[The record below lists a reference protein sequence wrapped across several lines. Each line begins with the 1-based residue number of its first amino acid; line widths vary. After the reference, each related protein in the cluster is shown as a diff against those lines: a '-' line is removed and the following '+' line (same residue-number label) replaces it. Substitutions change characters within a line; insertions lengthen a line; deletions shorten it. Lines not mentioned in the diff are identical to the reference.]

1 MYQRLFSAKTLVL
14 LLVLMLPTASGQAAD
29 NKTSTV
35 SPKTK
40 LSSDDT
46 TFVKDAAQGGLMV
59 QLGKLAQE
67 KAGNEKGKEFGKR
80 MEQDHSKANEEL
92 KKIASDKDVQLSNEL
107 DKKHKGKV
115 DKLTKLSGADFDKQY
130 MDAMVSDDKEDI
142 KKFQRADKGKDAEL
156 KQFARQT
163 LPTLKE
169 HLQLAESTV
178 QQVKSASKSSKT
190 PNR

>member
-1 MYQRLFSAKTLVL
+1 ME
-14 LLVLMLPTASGQAAD
+14 
-29 NKTSTV
+29 
-35 SPKTK
+35 
-40 LSSDDT
+40 
-46 TFVKDAAQGGLMV
+46 V

-67 KAGNEKGKEFGKR
+67 KAGNEKVKEFGKR

-107 DKKHKGKV
+107 DKKHEGKV
-115 DKLTKLSGADFDKQY
+115 DKLTKRSGADFDKQY
-130 MDAMVSDDKEDI
+130 MDAMVSDHKEDI
-142 KKFQRADKGKDAEL
+142 KKFQRVADKGKDAEL

-190 PNR
+190 RTAKIQKVSAAASAKDIE